1 MRERAS
7 AVKVPFTLYKML
19 FASFINW
26 YLLAQFLGI
35 LVVVIA
41 DLFGQL
47 DMYLSKNLSALEILK
62 LTALLIP
69 KAIWFTMPFV
79 IMFGIIM
86 AISNFYQSNE
96 LIAIFTSGISYAR
109 FTLPIIV
116 FGVFLSILM
125 IFIDSFGV
133 I

>member
-62 LTALLIP
+62 LSHFSRVQLFGTLWTTARQAP
-69 KAIWFTMPFV
+69 
-79 IMFGIIM
+79 
-86 AISNFYQSNE
+86 
-96 LIAIFTSGISYAR
+96 
-109 FTLPIIV
+109 
-116 FGVFLSILM
+116 LSM
-125 IFIDSFGV
+125 
-133 I
+133 